1 MDQLRPATIS
11 RGPWCWDQESLHLC
25 CRGYHFVSGPI
36 EQTPGCLGADTH
48 KTSSLVHLIYKSF
61 LCSGG
66 QQTGTHAGYK
76 CLSAILGG
84 SGLSLPYESL
94 CLQSCTLSQA
104 AHPTHGPLLMSQRR
118 SDTQESDHQMQGLRF
133 SPVEYFPP
141 LLSEVSHSGADVAPC
156 FHITPSY
163 FTDSSSN
170 QAYTSPSSIN
180 GS

>member
-61 LCSGG
+61 LCSGR

-76 CLSAILGG
+76 YLSTILGG
-84 SGLSLPYESL
+84 SGLSLPLYLFVSNLAPYPKQPIQPMGHCSWVSVDLTLRNRTTRCKAWGSPQWNTFLL
-94 CLQSCTLSQA
+94 CFQRC
-104 AHPTHGPLLMSQRR
+104 PTVGLM
-118 SDTQESDHQMQGLRF
+118 
-133 SPVEYFPP
+133 
-141 LLSEVSHSGADVAPC
+141 
-156 FHITPSY
+156 
-163 FTDSSSN
+163 
-170 QAYTSPSSIN
+170 
-180 GS
+180 